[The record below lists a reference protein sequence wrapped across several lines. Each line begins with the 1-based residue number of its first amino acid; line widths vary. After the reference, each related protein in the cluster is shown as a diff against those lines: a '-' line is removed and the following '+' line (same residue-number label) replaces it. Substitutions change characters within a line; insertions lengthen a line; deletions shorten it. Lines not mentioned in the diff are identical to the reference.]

1 MLKRKVCKTPL
12 ESSFHNF
19 RLTLGINQNLKQIM
33 NSKLTMVL
41 RILMGLIFVAFGANK
56 FGNFMPAPELNAE
69 AGSLIG
75 AIINSGYMWQAM
87 GVIYIVAGLLLIINK
102 AVPFA
107 LLLLAPMVVNI
118 FLFHAVLDPAGLA
131 GPSTLVLI
139 LQIAL
144 MYAYWDRFK
153 GLLS

>member
-1 MLKRKVCKTPL
+1 
-12 ESSFHNF
+12 
-19 RLTLGINQNLKQIM
+19 M
-33 NSKLTMVL
+33 NSKVTMVL
-41 RILMGLIFVAFGANK
+41 RILMGLIFVVFGANK
-56 FGNFMPAPELNAE
+56 FVGFLPNPELNAE

-75 AIINSGYMWQAM
+75 AIINSGFMWELM

-107 LLLLAPMVVNI
+107 LVLLAPMVVNI

-144 MYAYWDRFK
+144 MYAHWDKFK
-153 GLLS
+153 ALF

>member
-1 MLKRKVCKTPL
+1 
-12 ESSFHNF
+12 
-19 RLTLGINQNLKQIM
+19 M

-41 RILMGLIFVAFGANK
+41 RILMGLIFLVFGANK
-56 FGNFMPAPELNAE
+56 FGSFLPNPELGEE

-75 AIINSGYMWQAM
+75 AIINSGFMWEVM

-131 GPSTLVLI
+131 GPSTLVAI

-144 MYAYWDRFK
+144 MYGYWDKFK
-153 GLLS
+153 GLFS